1 MFNHKTKQG
10 ELDQA
15 AKEKAYQQSEI
26 ERTRERT
33 EEEKAAAKKA
43 QEARRNNSVDGMDE
57 F

>member
-1 MFNHKTKQG
+1 MMDHKTRQG

-26 ERTRERT
+26 ERLRERT
-33 EEEKAAAKKA
+33 EEEKAALKKQREDA
-43 QEARRNNSVDGMDE
+43 LEE

>member
-1 MFNHKTKQG
+1 MYDHKTKQG

-15 AKEKAYQQSEI
+15 AKEKAYEQSEI
-26 ERTRERT
+26 ERLRERT